1 VAIRFRTDLQR
12 FLADFTEH
20 HRGVR
25 IGQLFGLPAAYAG
38 RRMFACVRG
47 NRLLVKLPK
56 WGWVRYS
63 PRNGSEA
70 ARLIPLLEVA
80 ARHVAEAS

>member
-1 VAIRFRTDLQR
+1 MAIRFRTDLQR

-38 RRMFACVRG
+38 RRMFACLRG